1 MIYTVTLNPSVD
13 LFLDI
18 KKLEYGKKNHVDDEF
33 TLPGGKAINVS
44 RVLSQLNIPTVATGF
59 TGGHQGDFIKEWLNK
74 EDIMT
79 DFVDIQS
86 QNRTN
91 VKILFNNEET
101 VINSYGPGVSHEEI
115 GELLHYLS
123 RVGEGDT
130 IVMGGSVPKL
140 EDQDDYDI
148 YQRMVS
154 LAKAN
159 KAQFIADI
167 PAEYLVNVIKEGPI
181 LVKPNL
187 EDLEIIF
194 DTKIETKEQLV
205 YYGKQIVEMG
215 AKYAIVSYGAEGSMF
230 FDDKGNAY
238 IADQIA
244 TEYVVNSTAC
254 RDAMIGGF
262 IGTFV
267 KTSDPLE
274 AYKMAV
280 AAATATA
287 KVIDLP
293 NRKQIE
299 EELPQVKITKL

>member
-13 LFLDI
+13 LFLDMN
-18 KKLEYGKKNHVDDEF
+18 KLNYGEKNHVDDEF

-59 TGGHQGDFIKEWLNK
+59 IGGYQGDFIKSWLNN

-79 DFVDIQS
+79 DFVEIQD

-91 VKILFNNEET
+91 VKLLMDNQET
-101 VINSYGPGVSHEEI
+101 VINSYGPKVSHEEI

-123 RVGEGDT
+123 RVGEGDV

-140 EDQDDYDI
+140 EDQQDYDI
-148 YQRMVS
+148 YHRLVA

-159 KAQFIADI
+159 KSHFIVDV
-167 PAEYLVNVIKEGPI
+167 PAEYLLSIIKEEPI

-187 EDLEIIF
+187 EDLEVVF
-194 DTKIETKEQLV
+194 DTKIETREELA

-238 IADQIA
+238 IAEQIE

-262 IGTFV
+262 IGTYV
-267 KTSDPLE
+267 RTSEPLE
-274 AYKMAV
+274 SYKMAV

-287 KVIDLP
+287 KVVDLP
-293 NRKQIE
+293 NRRQIE
-299 EELPQVKITKL
+299 EEIPEVKIVKL